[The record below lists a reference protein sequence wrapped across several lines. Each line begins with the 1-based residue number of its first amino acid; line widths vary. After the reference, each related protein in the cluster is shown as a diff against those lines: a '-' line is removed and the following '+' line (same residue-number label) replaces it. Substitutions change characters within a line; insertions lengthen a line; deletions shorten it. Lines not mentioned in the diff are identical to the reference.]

1 MYKLFFTPALLAASL
16 SLQAASL
23 EHTLNQELQAE
34 LPLSGI
40 GIEADVCS
48 DKVILS
54 GSALNL
60 SDRAM
65 AEAVTKR
72 LTQLAVINEIRI
84 DDAYL
89 RDGF

>member
-1 MYKLFFTPALLAASL
+1 MYKLFFTSALLTTSL

-23 EHTLNQELQAE
+23 EHTLNQELQSQ

-40 GIEADVCS
+40 GIEADVSS

-60 SDRAM
+60 SDRTM
-65 AEAVTKR
+65 AEAVIKR
-72 LTQLAVINEIRI
+72 LTQLSVVNEIRI

-89 RDGF
+89 RDAF